1 MTKNTTHRDLRFY
14 MDTHS
19 TPMYLSTKLR
29 VNWPKY
35 KGDRMSYIL
44 PFECK
49 INFWQYDQKY
59 TFQVCCSS
67 GGVRVPYV
75 TWSYT
80 RNYKQNYNKKTMKK
94 DNDKEC

>member
-1 MTKNTTHRDLRFY
+1 MAKNTTSRDLRFY

-19 TPMYLSTKLR
+19 TPMYLSTKLH

-44 PFECK
+44 PFERK

-59 TFQVCCSS
+59 YQ
-67 GGVRVPYV
+67 
-75 TWSYT
+75 
-80 RNYKQNYNKKTMKK
+80 KNKTIYIATQLRQ
-94 DNDKEC
+94 